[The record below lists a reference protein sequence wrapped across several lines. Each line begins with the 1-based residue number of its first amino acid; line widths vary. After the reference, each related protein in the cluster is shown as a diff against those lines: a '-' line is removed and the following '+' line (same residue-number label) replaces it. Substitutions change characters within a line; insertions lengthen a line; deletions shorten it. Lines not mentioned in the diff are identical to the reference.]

1 MNFNA
6 EQFTATQQANLTAAS
21 GLSQSAFASFERL
34 VELNMAAGKAA
45 VGESFANMQAL
56 MAAKSPQDLMAVQ
69 SALVQPAFEKS
80 VSYGRHIADIVNSTG
95 AQFSKAVESKM
106 AESEQ
111 AVKSL
116 VETSLKN
123 APAGSEA
130 AVAVIKTAYEA
141 SQTAAETLKKV
152 AKQAA
157 DSLHIDTEHTTLM
170 PIDLGRQDSVRAFA
184 QAFRASGRPL
194 HALLNNAASYQPRLK
209 APARSPQGYELSV
222 ATNHLGHYLLSRL
235 LLDLLVQTQQA
246 HPDPGFRARLITLG
260 TVTANSEEFGGKVP
274 IPAPADLGQLQG
286 LEGGFLPP
294 VAMIDGQAF
303 KPGKAYKDSKLC
315 NMIISR
321 ELHRRYHDS
330 SGLVFNTVYPGCV
343 ADTALFRDTP
353 RAFQVIFPWF
363 QKNITK
369 GYVSQELAGERVAQ
383 TVADEGFATSGVHW
397 SWGNRQREGREA
409 FAQPLS
415 SKATRVE
422 LGQRLWDLSAE
433 LVQLPL
439 TDPF

>member
-1 MNFNA
+1 MNP
-6 EQFTATQQANLTAAS
+6 QRPTVIVTGAS
-21 GLSQSAFASFERL
+21 SGVGLHTTH
-34 VELNMAAGKAA
+34 
-45 VGESFANMQAL
+45 
-56 MAAKSPQDLMAVQ
+56 
-69 SALVQPAFEKS
+69 ALVRRGWH
-80 VSYGRHIADIVNSTG
+80 VV
-95 AQFSKAVESKM
+95 M
-106 AESEQ
+106 ACRD
-111 AVKSL
+111 L
-116 VETSLKN
+116 N
-123 APAGSEA
+123 R
-130 AVAVIKTAYEA
+130 
-141 SQTAAETLKKV
+141 

-157 DSLHIDTEHTTLM
+157 DSLHIDTKHTTLM
-170 PIDLGRQDSVRAFA
+170 PIDLGGQDSVRAFA

-235 LLDLLVQTQQA
+235 LIDMLVQTQQA
-246 HPDPGFRARLITLG
+246 HPDPGFRARFITLG

-330 SGLVFNTVYPGCV
+330 TGLVFNTVYPGCV

-415 SKATRVE
+415 SKATQVE
-422 LGQRLWDLSAE
+422 LGQRLWDLSAG